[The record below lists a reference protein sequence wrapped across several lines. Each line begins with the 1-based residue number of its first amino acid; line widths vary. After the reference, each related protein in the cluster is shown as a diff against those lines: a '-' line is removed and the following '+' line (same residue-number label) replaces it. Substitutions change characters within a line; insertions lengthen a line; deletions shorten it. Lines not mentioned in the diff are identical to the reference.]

1 MRKHG
6 PKTWSKNDG
15 LGIHFGSQNRWK
27 SMPERQKSAQIVK
40 TCRFWKVPF
49 FHRFFNA
56 FFDEFWVSW
65 ASPGGVQNR
74 LFRYFFRLFC
84 SPVASELLLG
94 SPGTVSGQFFIDF
107 RLILAP
113 FWSIFCR
120 FFLSICCRSVA
131 HLGPILDCF
140 FCTRTLSNVLFDRLR
155 EKKTLI
161 RATKERVQWMNEWMN
176 EWMKLY

>member
-65 ASPGGVQNR
+65 ASPGSVQNR

-107 RLILAP
+107 WLILAR
-113 FWSIFCR
+113 FWLDFLSY
-120 FFLSICCRSVA
+120 FLSICCRSVA

-140 FCTRTLSNVLFDRLR
+140 FARARFQMFFLTAFA
-155 EKKTLI
+155 KKKLWLGDQG
-161 RATKERVQWMNEWMN
+161 EVQWMNEWMN

>member
-113 FWSIFCR
+113 FWLDFFSFFFVNLLSFCCPSWANFGL
-120 FFLSICCRSVA
+120 FFLHA
-131 HLGPILDCF
+131 HAFKCSFWPPS
-140 FCTRTLSNVLFDRLR
+140 R
-155 EKKTLI
+155 KK
-161 RATKERVQWMNEWMN
+161 NSD
-176 EWMKLY
+176 